1 MLHCV
6 KTRVLRLATAV
17 WIRQNSS
24 MSTTTPQSYLN
35 WSVLSTVCSIATIAL
50 LIMWGGSDPE
60 PKLEMPVMMKRPELS
75 LPESPLLHGSHAA
88 TPSSEA
94 VAQFRQQLEKLK
106 KLEANMMNGELER
119 FKSTPAGFTDPDSM
133 WRGQMMKANSTL
145 HESGLPALNGGRF

>member
-1 MLHCV
+1 
-6 KTRVLRLATAV
+6 
-17 WIRQNSS
+17 

-35 WSVLSTVCSIATIAL
+35 WSVLSTVCSVATIAL
-50 LIMWGGSDPE
+50 LIMWGDSDPE

-75 LPESPLLHGSHAA
+75 LPESPLLHGSRAA

-119 FKSTPAGFTDPDSM
+119 FKNTPAGFTDPDSM
-133 WRGQMMKANSTL
+133 WHGQMMRADKAL
-145 HESGLPALNGGRF
+145 HEAGLPSLNVRKF